1 MLSKN
6 LFVAVKNKIWI
17 SHENKRHSYCKFRH
31 GFLKSREIYFL
42 IQVFPESGQNKHKSS
57 FSSKYGNNDR
67 DE

>member
-1 MLSKN
+1 MR
-6 LFVAVKNKIWI
+6 I
-17 SHENKRHSYCKFRH
+17 SDTVIV
-31 GFLKSREIYFL
+31 KSREIYFL